1 MKSKLNF
8 IGRLIAVV
16 FALLAIF
23 TYFDHC
29 TRYVETKDTMN
40 SFVQQIDD
48 LNKKDSVLTV
58 TKTVVVADLNTA
70 VCTLQ
75 FKKKKYKKAKDKLP
89 ITVKEPIVKVDTPI
103 VVGCKIKHELFY
115 EAISEADSVI
125 NAQDIVIAKQGEL
138 IAIQEAQI
146 ANRDTVIA
154 IQKELIKTQ
163 ENSLKKQAKKNKFR
177 KLANNVLFACLVGVG
192 LVLAVK

>member
-1 MKSKLNF
+1 MKNKLNF

-29 TRYVETKDTMN
+29 SRYVETKDSMN
-40 SFVQQIDD
+40 SYLEQVDEF
-48 LNKKDSVLTV
+48 NKKDSGLTV
-58 TKTVVVADLNTA
+58 DKTVVVADLNTA

-89 ITVKEPIVKVDTPI
+89 ISVKEPIVKVDTPV
-103 VVGCKIKHELFY
+103 VVGCTVKHELFY
-115 EAISEADSVI
+115 EAIEEADSVI
-125 NAQDIVIAKQGEL
+125 NAQDVVIAKQVEL
-138 IAIQEAQI
+138 ISIQEAQI

-154 IQKELIKTQ
+154 IQNELIRTQ
-163 ENSLKKQAKKNKFR
+163 ENSLKKKAKKNKVR

>member
-1 MKSKLNF
+1 MRNKLNF

-29 TRYVETKDTMN
+29 ARYVQTKDSMN
-40 SFVQQIDD
+40 SYLEQVDEFNKIEED
-48 LNKKDSVLTV
+48 LIKDKEVLV
-58 TKTVVVADLNTA
+58 SDLETA
-70 VCTLQ
+70 VAKVSA
-75 FKKKKYKKAKDKLP
+75 KKKKYKKAKEKLP
-89 ITVKEPIVKVDTPI
+89 ITVKEPIAKTDTPI

-115 EAISEADSVI
+115 EAIEEADSVI
-125 NAQDIVIAKQGEL
+125 NGQDIVIAKQGDL

-146 ANRDTVIA
+146 ANRDTLIA
-154 IQKELIKTQ
+154 IQNELIRTQ
-163 ENSLKKQAKKNKFR
+163 ENSLKKQAKKNKVR

-192 LVLAVK
+192 LVLAGK

>member
-16 FALLAIF
+16 FVILAIF

-29 TRYVETKDTMN
+29 SRYVETKDTMN

-48 LNKKDSVLTV
+48 LNKKDSVLS
-58 TKTVVVADLNTA
+58 KDKEVVVADLNTA
-70 VCTLQ
+70 VCTLSA
-75 FKKKKYKKAKDKLP
+75 KKKKYKKAKDKLP
-89 ITVKEPIVKVDTPI
+89 ITVKEPIAKTDTPI

-115 EAISEADSVI
+115 QAIEEADSVI
-125 NAQDIVIAKQGEL
+125 NAQDVVIAKQGEL

-146 ANRDTVIA
+146 ANRDTLLA
-154 IQKELIKTQ
+154 IQKELIRTQ
-163 ENSLKKQAKKNKFR
+163 ENSLKKQVKKNKVR
-177 KLANNVLFACLVGVG
+177 KVANNVLFACLVGVG
-192 LVLAVK
+192 LMLAVK

>member
-1 MKSKLNF
+1 MKNKLNF

-29 TRYVETKDTMN
+29 TRYLETKDTMN
-40 SFVQQIDD
+40 SFVQQIDH
-48 LNKKDSVLTV
+48 LNKKDSNLTV
-58 TKTVVVADLNTA
+58 AKTVVVADLNTA
-70 VCTLQ
+70 VCTLSA
-75 FKKKKYKKAKDKLP
+75 KKKKYNGIKSKLP
-89 ITVKEPIVKVDTPI
+89 IPVKEPIAKTDTPI

-115 EAISEADSVI
+115 EVIEEADSVI
-125 NAQDIVIAKQGEL
+125 NAQDVVIAKQGEL

-154 IQKELIKTQ
+154 IQNELIKTQ
-163 ENSLKKQAKKNKFR
+163 ENILKKQAKKNKVR

-192 LVLAVK
+192 LMLAVK

>member
-1 MKSKLNF
+1 MKNKLNF

-29 TRYVETKDTMN
+29 SRYVETKDTMN

-48 LNKKDSVLTV
+48 LNKKDSGLTV

-70 VCTLQ
+70 LCTLQ

-89 ITVKEPIVKVDTPI
+89 ISVKEPIVKVDTPN

-115 EAISEADSVI
+115 EAISKADSVI
-125 NAQDIVIAKQGEL
+125 NAQDVVIAKQGEL

-154 IQKELIKTQ
+154 IQKELIRTQ
-163 ENSLKKQAKKNKFR
+163 ENSLKKQAKKNKVR

-192 LVLAVK
+192 LVMAVK

>member
-1 MKSKLNF
+1 MKNKLNF

-29 TRYVETKDTMN
+29 SRYVETKDTMN
-40 SFVQQIDD
+40 SFVQQIDL
-48 LNKKDSVLTV
+48 LNKKDSGLSVA
-58 TKTVVVADLNTA
+58 KTVVVADLNTA
-70 VCTLQ
+70 VCTLSV
-75 FKKKKYKKAKDKLP
+75 KKKKYKKAKDKLP
-89 ITVKEPIVKVDTPI
+89 ITVKEPIAKTDTPI
-103 VVGCKIKHELFY
+103 VVSCKINHELFL
-115 EAISEADSVI
+115 EAIAEADSVI
-125 NAQDIVIAKQGEL
+125 NAQDVVIAKQGDL

-154 IQKELIKTQ
+154 IQNELIKTQ
-163 ENSLKKQAKKNKFR
+163 ENSLKKQAKKNKVR

-192 LVLAVK
+192 LMLAVK

>member
-8 IGRLIAVV
+8 IGRLIAVI

-29 TRYVETKDTMN
+29 TRYVETKDSMN
-40 SFVQQIDD
+40 SYLEQVDEF
-48 LNKKDSVLTV
+48 NKKDSNLTV
-58 TKTVVVADLNTA
+58 GKTVVVADLNTA
-70 VCTLQ
+70 LCTLQ

-89 ITVKEPIVKVDTPI
+89 ITVKEPIAKTDTPV
-103 VVGCKIKHELFY
+103 VVGCKINHELFY

-125 NAQDIVIAKQGEL
+125 NAQDVVIAKQGEL

-154 IQKELIKTQ
+154 IQKELIRTQ
-163 ENSLKKQAKKNKFR
+163 ENSLKKQAKKNKVR

-192 LVLAVK
+192 LMLAVK

>member
-1 MKSKLNF
+1 MRNKLNF

-29 TRYVETKDTMN
+29 SRYVETKDSMN
-40 SFVQQIDD
+40 SYLEQVDEF
-48 LNKKDSVLTV
+48 NKKDSNLTV
-58 TKTVVVADLNTA
+58 AKTVVVADLNTA
-70 VCTLQ
+70 VCNLQ

-103 VVGCKIKHELFY
+103 VVGCNVRHELFY

-125 NAQDIVIAKQGEL
+125 NAQDVVIAKQGEL

-154 IQKELIKTQ
+154 IQKELIRTQ
-163 ENSLKKQAKKNKFR
+163 ENSLKKKAKKNKVR
-177 KLANNVLFACLVGVG
+177 KLANNVLFACLVGVA
-192 LVLAVK
+192 LMLAVK

>member
-1 MKSKLNF
+1 MRNKLNF

-29 TRYVETKDTMN
+29 TRFVETKDSMN
-40 SFVQQIDD
+40 NYLEQVDK
-48 LNKKDSVLTV
+48 LAKNDSLFSVDKNAT
-58 TKTVVVADLNTA
+58 VADLETA
-70 VCTLQ
+70 VAKVSA
-75 FKKKKYKKAKDKLP
+75 KKKKYKKAKEKLP
-89 ITVKEPIVKVDTPI
+89 ITVKEPIAKTDTPI

-115 EAISEADSVI
+115 EAIEEADSVI
-125 NAQDIVIAKQGEL
+125 NTQDIVIAKQGDL

-146 ANRDTVIA
+146 ANRDTLIA
-154 IQKELIKTQ
+154 IQNELIRTQ
-163 ENSLKKQAKKNKFR
+163 ENTIKKQARKNKVR

-192 LVLAVK
+192 LVLAGK

>member
-1 MKSKLNF
+1 MKNKLNF

-48 LNKKDSVLTV
+48 LNKKDSGLTV
-58 TKTVVVADLNTA
+58 AKTVVIADLKTA
-70 VCTLQ
+70 VCTLSA
-75 FKKKKYKKAKDKLP
+75 KKKKYKKAKDKLP
-89 ITVKEPIVKVDTPI
+89 ITVKEPIVKTDTPV
-103 VVGCKIKHELFY
+103 VVGCTVKHELFY

-125 NAQDIVIAKQGEL
+125 NAQDVVIAKQGKL

-154 IQKELIKTQ
+154 IQNELIRTQ
-163 ENSLKKQAKKNKFR
+163 ENSLKKQAKKNKVR

-192 LVLAVK
+192 LVLAGK

>member
-40 SFVQQIDD
+40 SYLEQVDD
-48 LNKKDSVLTV
+48 FNKIEEELIKD
-58 TKTVVVADLNTA
+58 KEVVVADLETA
-70 VCTLQ
+70 VAKVIA
-75 FKKKKYKKAKDKLP
+75 KKKKYNGMKSKLP
-89 ITVKEPIVKVDTPI
+89 ISVKEPIAKTDTPI

-115 EAISEADSVI
+115 EAISEADSLI

-154 IQKELIKTQ
+154 IQNELIKTQ
-163 ENSLKKQAKKNKFR
+163 ENSLKKQAKKNKVR

-192 LVLAVK
+192 VVLAVK

>member
-29 TRYVETKDTMN
+29 SRYVETKDTMN
-40 SFVQQIDD
+40 SFVQQIED
-48 LNKKDSVLTV
+48 LNKKDSNLTV
-58 TKTVVVADLNTA
+58 GKTVVVADLNTA
-70 VCTLQ
+70 VCNLQ

-89 ITVKEPIVKVDTPI
+89 ISVKEPIAKTDTPI
-103 VVGCKIKHELFY
+103 VVGCTVKHELFY
-115 EAISEADSVI
+115 EAIEEADSVI
-125 NAQDIVIAKQGEL
+125 NAQDVVIAKQGEL

-154 IQKELIKTQ
+154 IQNELIKTQ
-163 ENSLKKQAKKNKFR
+163 ENSLKKQAKKNKVR
-177 KLANNVLFACLVGVG
+177 KLANNVLFACIVGVG
-192 LVLAVK
+192 VVLAVK

>member
-1 MKSKLNF
+1 MRNKLNF

-29 TRYVETKDTMN
+29 TRYVETKDSMN
-40 SFVQQIDD
+40 NYLEQVDK
-48 LNKKDSVLTV
+48 LAKNDSLFSVDKNAT
-58 TKTVVVADLNTA
+58 VADLKTA
-70 VCTLQ
+70 VAKVSA
-75 FKKKKYKKAKDKLP
+75 KKKKYKKAKDKLP
-89 ITVKEPIVKVDTPI
+89 ITVKEPIAKTDTHI

-115 EAISEADSVI
+115 EAIEEADSVI
-125 NAQDIVIAKQGEL
+125 NAQDVVIAKQGDL

-146 ANRDTVIA
+146 ANRDTLIA
-154 IQKELIKTQ
+154 IQNELIRTQ
-163 ENSLKKQAKKNKFR
+163 ENSLKKQARKNKVR

-192 LVLAVK
+192 LVLAGK

>member
-1 MKSKLNF
+1 MKNKLNF

-29 TRYVETKDTMN
+29 SRYVETKDTMN
-40 SFVQQIDD
+40 SYLEQVDD
-48 LNKKDSVLTV
+48 LNKKDSVLS
-58 TKTVVVADLNTA
+58 KDKEVVVADLNTA
-70 VCTLQ
+70 VCTLSA
-75 FKKKKYKKAKDKLP
+75 KKKKYKKAKDKLP
-89 ITVKEPIVKVDTPI
+89 ISVKEPIAKTDTPV
-103 VVGCKIKHELFY
+103 VVGCTVRHELFL
-115 EAISEADSVI
+115 EALAEADSVI
-125 NAQDIVIAKQGEL
+125 NAQDVVIAKQGEL

-154 IQKELIKTQ
+154 IQNELIKTQ
-163 ENSLKKQAKKNKFR
+163 ENSLKKQAKKNKVR

-192 LVLAVK
+192 LMLAVK